1 MNFIDKA
8 FNDNLHGDDFLQTLA
23 DVYSENEVRNILDKY
38 PQFVRD
44 VIAIID
50 YDSEI
55 QMGGTI
61 EKSKSNVTRRI

>member
-23 DVYSENEVRNILDKY
+23 DVYSENEVKNILDKY

>member
-23 DVYSENEVRNILDKY
+23 DIYSENEVRNILDKY